1 MFGKFLENVCCC
13 IYEFAAP
20 VYVLRQPAPK
30 FLQFLRVLRSQCRH
44 ADPSNG
50 KPSRTPPGQ
59 EQPCTC
65 GKGTENQR
73 LFPVHL
79 LPLLNLQSCY
89 AVRANGLPA
98 RCPFCWSDYTDNS
111 QALSDS
117 FLVVRK
123 RIPALPGRFKIGRR

>member
-1 MFGKFLENVCCC
+1 MFGKFLENVGGCV
-13 IYEFAAP
+13 YEFAAA
-20 VYVLRQPAPK
+20 VHVLRQSAPK
-30 FLQFLRVLRSQCRH
+30 FLQFLRMLRSQCRY
-44 ADPSNG
+44 ADPSNRQ
-50 KPSRTPPGQ
+50 PSRTTPGQ
-59 EQPCTC
+59 KQHCAC

-79 LPLLNLQSCY
+79 LPLLNLQSSY

-123 RIPALPGRFKIGRR
+123 RIPALPG